1 MDFDQ
6 MLEIWRAQNTAE
18 QYEVNR
24 DALRK
29 TLQAEADR
37 LRKEMRAHRRSLW
50 VMWIFGTGMAIWAAF
65 WIAITITNGWSTI
78 YVVTSAASVG
88 LFGLGVGTVW
98 ASRAP
103 REERQ
108 KNFGNSL
115 QQEVKRNLAL
125 IDHQLSQAGRSMLL
139 ILGTA
144 SIVLGVG
151 LFSWTTS
158 ASQEIAETSSFGGWS
173 LFTIVIVG
181 MLAWGFR
188 KERDAMRKAKPKL
201 ELRRQRLREL
211 LESLDAGE

>member
-18 QYEVNR
+18 QYDVNR

-37 LRKEMRAHRRSLW
+37 LRKQMRTYRRSLW
-50 VMWIFGTGMAIWAAF
+50 VMWILGTGMAIWAGV
-65 WIAITITNGWSTI
+65 WIAITITNGWSMI
-78 YVVTSAASVG
+78 YVIASAASVG
-88 LFGLGVGTVW
+88 LFGLGIGAVW

-108 KNFGNSL
+108 QNFGSSL
-115 QQEVKRNLAL
+115 QEEVKRNLAL
-125 IDHQLSQAGRSMLL
+125 IDHQLSQARRSMLL

-144 SIVLGVG
+144 SIMVGVG

-158 ASQEIAETSSFGGWS
+158 ASQEIAETSSFEGWS
-173 LFTIVIVG
+173 LFTIIIVG
-181 MLAWGFR
+181 LLAWGFR
-188 KERDAMRKAKPKL
+188 KEREEMRKAKPKL
-201 ELRRQRLREL
+201 ELRQQRLREL
-211 LESLDAGE
+211 LETLDAGE